1 MTKITA
7 EHLQKFEFYSI
18 FLNNIFVFLGVWL
31 LDWSLFASLFL
42 VWLEL
47 LAATVVLNY
56 LVLVIPVKY
65 GRPGIQYLDEYRRPA
80 FRIILLSI
88 YTLVFHYWALIF
100 LIELSNVGS
109 WDTSQGILITLAQ
122 LPIELW
128 KESLLLLAVLFL
140 ATYLLPTFLLER
152 QGIIPT
158 YRKLPMSTQ
167 VMVHHTQFVMQYVWF
182 VGWWALSY
190 FAQLKNPIVLVG
202 IIMLLKCI
210 YEGILF
216 FVIKNK
222 K

>member
-1 MTKITA
+1 MTRITP

-47 LAATVVLNY
+47 LAAIVVLNY
-56 LVLVIPVKY
+56 LVLVIPIKY
-65 GRPGIQYLDEYRRPA
+65 GRPGTRYLEEYRRPA

-100 LIELSNVGS
+100 LIELGHVES
-109 WDTSQGILITLAQ
+109 WDTSQGILMTLAQ
-122 LPIELW
+122 LPAELW

-152 QGIIPT
+152 QGVVPA
-158 YRKLPMSTQ
+158 YRKLPMSTR
-167 VMVHHTQFVMQYVWF
+167 VMVHHTQFFMQYIWF
-182 VGWWALSY
+182 ICWWALSY
-190 FAQLKNPIVLVG
+190 FAELQNPVVLVG
-202 IIMLLKCI
+202 IVMLLKCI
-210 YEGILF
+210 YEGVLF
-216 FVIKNK
+216 FAIKE
-222 K
+222 